1 MRPSH
6 RADGAP
12 HAWGGRM
19 HARPTCTLRGTLY
32 VCTRT
37 VGSRRKSVRHVS
49 RRISTVRGQNPSV
62 ESYSRVPG
70 HWHRQWT
77 ALDLPFMCLNM
88 SLFCG
93 AGRDGLGV
101 KISSGR
107 RHMGAVPIEPPV
119 SPPPPSADGLYNCF
133 TVTQAMYIVVL
144 SIGRL
149 YEHHMV
155 PENVCDA

>member
-1 MRPSH
+1 
-6 RADGAP
+6 
-12 HAWGGRM
+12 M
-19 HARPTCTLRGTLY
+19 HARPTCTLRGTSY

-37 VGSRRKSVRHVS
+37 VGSRRKSVRRVS

-93 AGRDGLGV
+93 VGRDGLGV
-101 KISSGR
+101 LMITLTFASQVSTLIGFELRAR
-107 RHMGAVPIEPPV
+107 RRRP
-119 SPPPPSADGLYNCF
+119 
-133 TVTQAMYIVVL
+133 T
-144 SIGRL
+144 R
-149 YEHHMV
+149 
-155 PENVCDA
+155 